1 MKVLMQP
8 MQSCALMQNMQLT
21 EPNESTEFT
30 LSTLKIDVGPN
41 RVQYHIHRLDCV
53 GDQEET
59 SPLLSLSLPL
69 ILGRRPPLLKN
80 SMVSWS
86 RRVAPT
92 MAAHSVMASHTNTS
106 AMNFRF
112 SSRSTSK

>member
-41 RVQYHIHRLDCV
+41 RVQYHIHRFDCV
-53 GDQEET
+53 GDQEEA
-59 SPLLSLSLPL
+59 PLSRSLPL
-69 ILGRRPPLLKN
+69 MP
-80 SMVSWS
+80 
-86 RRVAPT
+86 
-92 MAAHSVMASHTNTS
+92 
-106 AMNFRF
+106 
-112 SSRSTSK
+112 